1 MPLFLPYSRQEG
13 RIGKPFNWFN
23 HASFSARLKTRGE
36 GWKTIN
42 WFIHASFYARF
53 KTRVG
58 ISITG

>member
-1 MPLFLPYSRQEG
+1 MFIYINKSRREG
-13 RIGKPFNWFN
+13 WNTLNWFN